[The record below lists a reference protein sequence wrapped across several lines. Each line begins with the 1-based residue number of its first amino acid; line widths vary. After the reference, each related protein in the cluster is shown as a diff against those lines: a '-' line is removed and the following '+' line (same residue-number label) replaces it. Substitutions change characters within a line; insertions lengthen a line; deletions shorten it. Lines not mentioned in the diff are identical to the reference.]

1 MWEILG
7 RNEENKEIQLAKLGN
22 AYGFWSDRMSKKIMW
37 KKKLDLSM
45 MPVCKVMVNKVGRA
59 EIERII
65 SLLELTISW

>member
-1 MWEILG
+1 
-7 RNEENKEIQLAKLGN
+7 
-22 AYGFWSDRMSKKIMW
+22 
-37 KKKLDLSM
+37 M